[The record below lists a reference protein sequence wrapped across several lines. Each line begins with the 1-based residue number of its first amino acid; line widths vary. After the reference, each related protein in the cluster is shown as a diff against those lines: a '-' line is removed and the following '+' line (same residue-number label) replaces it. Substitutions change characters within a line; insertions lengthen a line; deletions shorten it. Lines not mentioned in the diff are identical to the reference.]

1 MSAILNSHFCWHA
14 WHAWHR
20 WHRWHRWHAWRTS
33 SHCILTYTKVPCY
46 RAVRYIRATSLNT
59 SSGIHIIQYT
69 KVPGRRECG
78 GGGKKKV
85 SFLLFFLCVI
95 KVFETR
101 REKEP
106 PESLF
111 EVFIMDIRSFFS
123 RAPPKTPASSA
134 DASQGKTPSTA
145 NAEKRQPAAPAA
157 PAEKGAENVDAG
169 NSGKRGSVPL
179 FPGKGD
185 ESEQEMEMDDDL
197 SSGSV
202 GGASSGKRKRSL
214 EPTKADKEFIVSDD
228 FVEYDDGAGD
238 DDEPMPQDKPV
249 AAPKPKPSVPH
260 KRKKKVAAKAKT
272 PSRKRSSEA
281 IAAGNPKKTK
291 HGDTGKVDAFS
302 QKKSAK
308 RQLPSMSNISSMSKS
323 TGRKTWER
331 PNRPTVNVSS
341 HGKSLKSTKWSA
353 ARQRSSQQSLNLRTC
368 SISSGPI
375 SC

>member
-1 MSAILNSHFCWHA
+1 MLYVIYVLLRLYF
-14 WHAWHR
+14 
-20 WHRWHRWHAWRTS
+20 
-33 SHCILTYTKVPCY
+33 I
-46 RAVRYIRATSLNT
+46 RYPYNPVHKSTLAPR
-59 SSGIHIIQYT
+59 
-69 KVPGRRECG
+69 VWGRRE
-78 GGGKKKV
+78 KKGLF
-85 SFLLFFLCVI
+85 SLFFLCVI

-281 IAAGNPKKTK
+281 PASAAGNPKKTK
-291 HGDTGKVDAFS
+291 HTASTGKVDAFS
-302 QKKSAK
+302 LMKSAQ
-308 RQLPSMSNISSMSKS
+308 RQLPSMSKSSSSMSKS
-323 TGRKTWER
+323 TGRKAWAASAD
-331 PNRPTVNVSS
+331 PYKYNVSS

-353 ARQRSSQQSLNLRTC
+353 ARAKELPAITEPQDMFDQ
-368 SISSGPI
+368 
-375 SC
+375 